1 MLFTHNQTVPDISC
15 PRISI
20 SVIVPQIKV
29 LSQFENYANITYI
42 EQCSKYNDSLNLSKW
57 IDCLI
62 V

>member
-42 EQCSKYNDSLNLSKW
+42 EQCSKYNDSLNLSK
-57 IDCLI
+57 
-62 V
+62 